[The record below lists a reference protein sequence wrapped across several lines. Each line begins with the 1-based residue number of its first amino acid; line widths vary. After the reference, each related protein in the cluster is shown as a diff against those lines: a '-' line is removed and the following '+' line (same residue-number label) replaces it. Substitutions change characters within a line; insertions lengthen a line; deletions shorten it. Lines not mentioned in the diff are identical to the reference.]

1 MPVDEEFY
9 HRHRPLETR
18 YGPAQTGPSLVPVQA
33 SLGRS
38 GAGLN
43 RSGPVGVGA
52 AERPQETL
60 YIFHQIYF
68 KINYCYILEE
78 I

>member
-1 MPVDEEFY
+1 MD
-9 HRHRPLETR
+9 RHFFMDRPDM
-18 YGPAQTGPSLVPVQA
+18 VPVQA

-43 RSGPVGVGA
+43 RSVPVGGPVGAGVGA

-60 YIFHQIYF
+60 YF
-68 KINYCYILEE
+68 
-78 I
+78 